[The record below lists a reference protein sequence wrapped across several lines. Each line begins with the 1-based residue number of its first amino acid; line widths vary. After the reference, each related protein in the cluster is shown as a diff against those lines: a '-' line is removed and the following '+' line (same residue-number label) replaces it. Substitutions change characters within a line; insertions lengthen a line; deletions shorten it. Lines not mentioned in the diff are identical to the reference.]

1 MRIVRLRMAEG
12 FARPT
17 QLSFKGNVAE
27 NWRRFKQNYEIYIVA
42 AGHGRKSK
50 KERACILLNLA
61 GEEAVERYNSFT
73 YNEDEDKDDPEVLMM
88 KFEELCM
95 PLKNLTFER
104 HLFHTR
110 SQRPSESIGSF
121 VTDLKNIA
129 RKCEFGDLES
139 ELIKDRIVCGINS
152 DAEEVE
158 NMY

>member
-1 MRIVRLRMAEG
+1 MILW
-12 FARPT
+12 
-17 QLSFKGNVAE
+17 NI
-27 NWRRFKQNYEIYIVA
+27 NYEIYIVA

-139 ELIKDRIVCGINS
+139 ELISKRCSKKNS
-152 DAEEVE
+152 PSRSTSDVGEIPKHMLCERTIRTAS
-158 NMY
+158 